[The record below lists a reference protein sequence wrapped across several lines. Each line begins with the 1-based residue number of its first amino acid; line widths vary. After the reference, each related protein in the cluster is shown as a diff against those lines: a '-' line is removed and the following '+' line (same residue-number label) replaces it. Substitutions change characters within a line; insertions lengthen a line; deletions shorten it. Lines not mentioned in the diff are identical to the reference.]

1 MVLPRRV
8 VSRWIIRVYAALAVA
23 IIPWIV
29 WLAWTLPE
37 RSVSSHYRLA
47 WVGFDVL
54 LGGALA
60 RTAWLAWRRSPFVV
74 NVAAATAA
82 LLVVDAWFDVTTSPG
97 GADLVVSALQAVLL
111 ELPLAVFSLII
122 SGRAQIEIA
131 RTGAVPRPRWLP
143 AVDTAD
149 PASTGRTATTEPEAG
164 AATTEAA
171 VRALPPA

>member
-8 VSRWIIRVYAALAVA
+8 VSRWIIRVYAILAVA

-37 RSVSSHYRLA
+37 RSVSSHYRLG
-47 WVGFDVL
+47 WVGFDL
-54 LGGALA
+54 LLCGALG

-97 GADLVVSALQAVLL
+97 GTDLVVSAALAVFL
-111 ELPLAVFSLII
+111 ELPLAAFSLII

-131 RTGAVPRPRWLP
+131 RTGAIRRRRWLRS
-143 AVDTAD
+143 VDTAD
-149 PASTGRTATTEPEAG
+149 PTSMVSTATTEPGAGGGPDEAPIR
-164 AATTEAA
+164 A
-171 VRALPPA
+171 VPPG